1 MDRTKINRIAGIA
14 PILMSTV
21 AVALL
26 AVVLVTGWE
35 RNLKDEG
42 AAAHTW
48 QLLVGLQLPL
58 ILLFLASANWSR
70 PRRPLLILAAQAA
83 GLGMAMAPVA
93 YFHL

>member
-1 MDRTKINRIAGIA
+1 MDRIQINRIAALA
-14 PILMSTV
+14 PIVMSTA

-58 ILLFLASANWSR
+58 ILLFLASADWSR
-70 PRRPLLILAAQAA
+70 PKWPLLILAAQVG
-83 GLGMAMAPVA
+83 GLVLAMAPVA
-93 YFHL
+93 YFRL